1 MSNGDIIEQPDLYN
15 VSSAEKAALLLTR
28 LDPREL
34 RVLLGIELGMA
45 QYEFVPMDV
54 LTKYSGLSEE
64 EAKFWLGEL
73 DKKDL
78 LYGQA
83 GSYSGYILNYNG
95 YDLLAL
101 NALVKSDILQ
111 ALGKPVGM
119 GKEADVLEAMTP
131 RNEKVAVKFHRLG
144 RISFRDTRRKR
155 SFIGKRRHMSWL
167 YQSRLAAERE
177 HDALKKTHE
186 AGVTVPRPIFQNRH
200 VVVMEFI
207 EGHLLSD
214 VSELDDPAVFLGDIL
229 LDVKKAYDAGIIH
242 NDISEFNLIATEE
255 GKIYIIDWPQYIPRG
270 DPNAQTTLKKDVANI
285 LRFFRRKFRVGK
297 HVDDVMAS
305 LFQ

>member
-1 MSNGDIIEQPDLYN
+1 
-15 VSSAEKAALLLTR
+15 LLTR

-34 RVLLGIELGMA
+34 RVLLGIELGMSH
-45 QYEFVPMDV
+45 YEFVPIDV

-83 GSYSGYILNYNG
+83 ESYSGFILNYNG

-101 NALVKSDILQ
+101 NALVKGDVLQ
-111 ALGKPVGM
+111 SLGMPVGM

-131 RNEKVAVKFHRLG
+131 REEKVAVKFHRLG
-144 RISFRDTRRKR
+144 RVSFRDTRRKR
-155 SFIGKRRHMSWL
+155 NFIGKRRHMSWL

-177 HDALKKTHE
+177 YEALTKVYE
-186 AGVTVPRPIFQNRH
+186 AGVSVPRPIFQNRH

-207 EGHLLSD
+207 EGHQLSE
-214 VSELDDPAVFLGDIL
+214 VSELDDPEAFLEEIL
-229 LDVKKAYDAGIIH
+229 INVKKAYDAGVIH
-242 NDISEFNLIATEE
+242 NDLSEFNLIASNE
-255 GKIYIIDWPQYIPRG
+255 GKIYLIDWPQYISRS
-270 DPNAQTTLKKDVANI
+270 DPNAQVTLRKDITNI
-285 LRFFRRKFRVGK
+285 LRSFRRKYRISK
-297 HVDDVMAS
+297 NIDDVIA
-305 LFQ
+305 LIFG